1 LLLPLGDIMALGYYG
16 FFYCRGGIV
25 RIQKLTGL
33 VLSSA
38 TIALGGWSNAV
49 AQNFPTKPIRI
60 VVPFPAGG
68 TTDVVARL
76 VAQRL
81 SESMGQSVVVDNRGG
96 AGGAL
101 GADIVAKSNPDGYTL
116 LMHNITF
123 PLSSVAQTLA
133 KRSPFDAER
142 DFAGV
147 SVAVYVPF
155 VLTANPSVPAKD
167 TRELVALLRGN
178 SKLKYNYGS
187 TGPGSV
193 MHVLGEALKRDGK
206 FDMAHIAYK
215 GAAPLKLELLSG
227 RIQIGGD
234 QLSTSLQEIRAG
246 QLKALATSGSKR
258 IAILPDVPTVREQ
271 GFPALEFEGFNGL
284 FAPAKTPKAVLDKLQ
299 RETAAAVRH
308 PDSVKRFGDLG
319 AEAVGSTGE
328 EQKAMLV
335 RLMKQFEPVIRE
347 MKLD

>member
-1 LLLPLGDIMALGYYG
+1 MKIKNIPGLALTLTGAALALG
-16 FFYCRGGIV
+16 ILP
-25 RIQKLTGL
+25 Q
-33 VLSSA
+33 
-38 TIALGGWSNAV
+38 AV

-76 VAQRL
+76 VAQRM
-81 SESMGQSVVVDNRGG
+81 SESMGQPVVVDNRGG

-133 KRSPFDAER
+133 KRSPFDAEK

-147 SVAVYVPF
+147 SIAVYVPF
-155 VLTANPSVPAKD
+155 VLTAHPSVPAKD
-167 TRELVALLRGN
+167 LRELVTLMKSG
-178 SKLKYNYGS
+178 KGLKYNYGS

-193 MHVLGEALKRDGK
+193 MHVLGEALKRDGG

-215 GAAPLKLELLSG
+215 GAAPMKLELVGG

-234 QLSTSLQEIRAG
+234 QLSTSLQEIRSG
-246 QLKALATSGSKR
+246 QLKALATSGAKR
-258 IAILPDVPTVREQ
+258 IPILPDVPTVREQ

-284 FAPAKTPKAVLDKLQ
+284 FAPAKTPKAVIDKLQ
-299 RETAAAVRH
+299 RETAAAVKN
-308 PDSVKRFGDLG
+308 PDLMKRFSDLG
-319 AEAVGSTGE
+319 AESVGSTGE
-328 EQKAMLV
+328 AQKEMLV
-335 RLMKQFEPVIRE
+335 RLMKQFTPVIRE

>member
-1 LLLPLGDIMALGYYG
+1 MS
-16 FFYCRGGIV
+16 FFI
-25 RIQKLTGL
+25 RI
-33 VLSSA
+33 
-38 TIALGGWSNAV
+38 AV
-49 AQNFPTKPIRI
+49 AAACGAALAMSGLSMAQPFPAKPIRI

-76 VAQRL
+76 VAARM
-81 SESMGQSVVVDNRGG
+81 SESIGQPVVVDNRSG

-147 SVAVYVPF
+147 SIAVYVPF
-155 VLTANPSVPAKD
+155 VFTANPAVPAKD
-167 TRELVALLRGN
+167 LREFTALMRG
-178 SKLKYNYGS
+178 KPDLKYNYGS
-187 TGPGSV
+187 TGPGSA
-193 MHVLGEALKRDGK
+193 MHVFGETLKRDGK
-206 FDMAHIAYK
+206 FDMAHVAYK

-227 RIQIGGD
+227 RIQFGGD
-234 QLSTSLQEIRAG
+234 QLSTSLQEIRGG
-246 QLKALATSGSKR
+246 QLRALATTGAKR
-258 IAILPDVPTVREQ
+258 IPVLPEVSTVREL
-271 GFPALEFEGFNGL
+271 GFPTLEFEGFNGL
-284 FAPAKTPKAVLDKLQ
+284 FAPAKTPKAVLERLQ
-299 RETAAAVRH
+299 REVAQAVKH
-308 PDSVKRFGDLG
+308 PDLVKRFNDI
-319 AEAVGSTGE
+319 AAIAVGSSGE

-335 RLMKQFEPVIRE
+335 QLMKQFTPVIRE